1 MNDNKYWFISKKE
14 WTEITREI
22 ESPNHFRYQTFSISL
37 RKAKQLKRVSYFD
50 ADDYQPIIDRCLA
63 SPDSCHGLAKVF
75 DLLAN
80 QYGAGHYLKSLPK
93 QRKVLIDGLQNQHI
107 VLLRET
113 VTHSDYEPVQPTV
126 IPEKMTYL
134 TDEQFLV
141 SHMEDP
147 TNWIEFEVTGV
158 ANEPFT
164 LFNSKTGEIVTQ
176 GQLDALGHAYVEI
189 PEETVFLVDVAFS
202 KTQEYRSWY
211 YTLLDY
217 HSQMFA
223 GSVDAMASSL
233 DALNDFHLAD
243 VVPIAKLYQVLGL
256 SKYFSPNSSGGS
268 KLMPAKTQGGELI
281 RSASAFITGFYLL
294 DLAGFSYIKPVSTFG
309 QYSRGIAAFGVVNAT
324 VTPVMEHRIADLL
337 SKDAGLKSV
346 VLDYLSTHPDDS
358 NAEARFKN
366 GLEGLALGTVLEPLF
381 IVFRII
387 KNTLTRTLITRI
399 PTRRT
404 YKLEAEQVEIKP
416 IKPVESTEHAEIASD
431 ISKADKIVVKV
442 ESNAG
447 KETSTIK
454 TADGISFNIEQPK
467 HLATV
472 EGFSQ
477 KSAISGGHNADAFYE
492 AVQNNGVKI
501 ISETPTS
508 VMGITEVK
516 YQIPAYDR
524 AGNVIGYKEKLFTK
538 TIYDPTILSDQEILY
553 LGQQAATNGYKL
565 AIASGAREY
574 TASAGG
580 MKFQVYLDPK
590 TGTVTNFFPVT
601 K

>member
-1 MNDNKYWFISKKE
+1 MNDNKYWFISRKE
-14 WTEITREI
+14 WTEIIREI
-22 ESPNHFRYQTFSISL
+22 DSPNPFRYQTFSISV
-37 RKAKQLKRVSYFD
+37 RKAKQLQQVSYFD
-50 ADDYQPIIDRCLA
+50 EDDYQSIIDYCLTY
-63 SPDSCHGLAKVF
+63 SDSCHGLSQVF

-80 QYGAGHYLKSLPK
+80 QYGAGHYLKSLSE
-93 QRKVLIDGLQNQHI
+93 QRKVLIDGLKNQHI

-126 IPEKMTYL
+126 IPEKMNYL

-202 KTQEYRSWY
+202 KTKEYRSWY

-233 DALNDFHLAD
+233 DAINDFHLAE

-309 QYSRGIAAFGVVNAT
+309 QYSRGVAAFGVVNAT

-346 VLDYLSTHPDDS
+346 VLDYLSVHPDDS

-366 GLEGLALGTVLEPLF
+366 GLEGLALGSVLEPLF

-387 KNTLTRTLITRI
+387 KNSLTRTLITRI

-404 YKLEAEQVEIKP
+404 YKLEAEKVEIEP
-416 IKPVESTEHAEIASD
+416 IKQTESTNEID
-431 ISKADKIVVKV
+431 I
-442 ESNAG
+442 G
-447 KETSTIK
+447 KESTNITK
-454 TADGISFNIEQPK
+454 TGNTLPDIAQLSLAANSVNRNGLTDAGRALQKHGGREGSVYIYTNQKPSILNKEAQDIVNDILSNPQSKIEYK
-467 HLATV
+467 KAT
-472 EGFSQ
+472 EN
-477 KSAISGGHNADAFYE
+477 K
-492 AVQNNGVKI
+492 KI
-501 ISETPTS
+501 I
-508 VMGITEVK
+508 
-516 YQIPAYDR
+516 D
-524 AGNVIGYKEKLFTK
+524 VIDVTAPDGRKLRFN
-538 TIYDPTILSDQEILY
+538 E
-553 LGQQAATNGYKL
+553 
-565 AIASGAREY
+565 SGTRLIGFREP
-574 TASAGG
+574 
-580 MKFQVYLDPK
+580 PK
-590 TGTVTNFFPVT
+590 NR
-601 K
+601 